1 MTVESAAAGRTVA
14 TDACVVGAGPV
25 GLLAALALGRRG
37 REVTLLERRPAPDPD
52 GPPPP
57 GPAVV
62 NIVQPVTL
70 HLLDRIGV
78 LNRLTESAG
87 AIPGAEIFF
96 GPHLAARHLYEEL
109 DGCPVPHAL
118 SVRAFDLVRLLLAE
132 LAALPNVTVLWEAE
146 TLALTTAEDGD
157 RTTLTVRTPA
167 ETVAVD
173 ARFVLAADGRS
184 STIRELAG
192 IPAEVVP
199 STGSYLDVVVP
210 SPPGWDGMARAYFGP
225 HGYLLET
232 RRAEEGLVLVWIT
245 DAATAAQVTEG
256 PVQGLVETLS
266 GVVPRLADWIAR
278 HVTDWDQV
286 RRVQHHFVRTKTWS
300 QGNVVLVGDSAHGMH
315 AFGGQGLNT
324 SLQDAACLA
333 KLVDEAL
340 AGGSAAGIEEYE
352 ALRRPFIEAFQSL
365 QVSNTQQPPAPAADE
380 GERAPE
386 FEVLALG
393 QPAVRARISDAAAF
407 LAAPG
412 TPQGR

>member
-1 MTVESAAAGRTVA
+1 MADESAAADRTIT

-37 REVTLLERRPAPDPD
+37 RQVTLLERRAEPATD
-52 GPPPP
+52 GPPPA

-70 HLLDRIGV
+70 HLLDQLGV
-78 LNRLTESAG
+78 LERLTEGAG
-87 AIPGAEIFF
+87 VIPGAEIYF
-96 GPHLAARHLYEEL
+96 GGHLAARHRYDEL

-118 SVRAFDLVRLLLAE
+118 SIRSFDLVRLLLAE

-146 TLALTTAEDGD
+146 THTLTAGQGGE
-157 RTTLTVRTPA
+157 RSTLTVRTGD

-210 SPPGWDGMARAYFGP
+210 SPPGWDGMARAYFGT

-245 DAATAAQVTEG
+245 DAATAARVTEG
-256 PVQGLVETLS
+256 PVERLVETLS
-266 GVVPRLADWIAR
+266 GVVPRLADWIAQ
-278 HVTDWDQV
+278 HVTDWEQV
-286 RRVQHHFVRTKTWS
+286 RRVQHHFVRTKVWS

-333 KLVDEAL
+333 RLVDEAL
-340 AGGSAAGIEEYE
+340 SGGSGAGIEKYE
-352 ALRRPFIEAFQSL
+352 SVRRPFIEAFQSL
-365 QVSNTQQPPAPAADE
+365 QVSNTQQPPPRAAAE
-380 GERAPE
+380 EERAPE

-393 QPAVRARISDAAAF
+393 QPHIRSRISDAAAF
-407 LAAPG
+407 LAAHD
-412 TPQGR
+412 TPHGR